1 MDNDQQAI
9 AEFWARLASIHSLEE
24 LREGE
29 RLLLV
34 EDFKNKVLLWLEA
47 SLREDHH
54 NYPFDLTFGLDAP
67 LSRALTLLHEDAR
80 KIIGDLLDGK
90 PVEAPSKAMP
100 RLTWALKD
108 GILQEQAV
116 DSPYTISRLPVPEIT
131 SHYLVELVQ
140 TVRLRPFPFRR
151 CPVCQSV
158 FVRAGKKMYCSAICT
173 IRAAED
179 ARKDSKREYMRE
191 YMAKKRKQ
199 TKARQGRKE
208 D

>member
-1 MDNDQQAI
+1 MDNNQQAI
-9 AEFWARLASIHSLEE
+9 AEFWARLASIRSLEG

-34 EDFKNKVLLWLEA
+34 EDFKNKVLVWLDA
-47 SLREDHH
+47 SLQKDDC
-54 NYPFDLTFGLDAP
+54 PFDLTFGLDAP
-67 LSRALTLLHEDAR
+67 LYRALTLLHKDAR

-90 PVEAPSKAMP
+90 PVEAPSEAMP
-100 RLTWALKD
+100 RLTWVLKD

-116 DSPYTISRLPVPEIT
+116 DSPHTISRLPVPEICG
-131 SHYLVELVQ
+131 HYLVELVQ
-140 TVRLRPFPFRR
+140 TVRFRPFPFRR

-199 TKARQGRKE
+199 TKARKGRKE
-208 D
+208 G